1 MIKIT
6 KNFRSCCLT
15 FSLLWLSFSVT
26 SVHAKT
32 LVIAS
37 DVWCPYICDEHALP
51 GFVVE
56 IMNEIAKKNDL
67 KLELAIIPLARALD
81 LAHKN
86 KVDILLALP
95 SQSIANAKL
104 QKSHASFGGLYNDF
118 YISSELDWH
127 FKGMDD
133 LEAQLNN
140 NIILGTVNGYE
151 YGDKI
156 AKLLRNNPDNVFSAS
171 GNSPLNKQ
179 LRMLQLGRLDILLDS
194 RFTVQY
200 HLSKLPNNTIVY
212 AGTQGDLIPLFLGF
226 SPSFSKELIQ
236 IFDQGQEELRQNG
249 RLEQILEKYGITDWL
264 EPLAQQNKN
273 ALNIIS
279 E

>member
-1 MIKIT
+1 MIKLT
-6 KNFRSCCLT
+6 KNFRLCCFT
-15 FSLLWLSFSVT
+15 FSLLCLSLFVSSVQ
-26 SVHAKT
+26 AKT

-37 DVWCPYICDEHALP
+37 DVWCPYICDDPVLP
-51 GFVVE
+51 GYVVE
-56 IMNEIAKKNDL
+56 VLNEIASSNDL
-67 KLELAIIPLARALD
+67 KLELSIIPLARALD

-86 KVDILLALP
+86 TVDILLALP

-118 YISSELDWH
+118 YINSELDWH

-140 NIILGTVNGYE
+140 NISLGTVNGYE

-156 AKLLRNNPDNVFSAS
+156 AKLLKNNPDNIFSAS
-171 GNSPLNKQ
+171 GSSPLNKQ

-200 HLSKLPNNTIVY
+200 QLSKLPNNTIVY
-212 AGTQGDLIPLFLGF
+212 AGTQGDFTPLFLGF
-226 SPSFSKELIQ
+226 SPSLSKELMQ
-236 IFDQGQEELRQNG
+236 IFDQGLAELRQNG
-249 RLEQILEKYGITDWL
+249 RLDHILEKYGITDWL
-264 EPLAQQNKN
+264 QPLAQQNKKP
-273 ALNIIS
+273 LNIIS